1 MTDRS
6 ADALLMLLWLILPIS
21 ALAARRIPM
30 KDTLKMALAWVA
42 IFGIA
47 FILIAAW
54 KQATGA
60 GEAIGGLFGG

>member
-1 MTDRS
+1 MIDRS
-6 ADALLMLLWLILPIS
+6 ADALYMLLWLVLPIS

-47 FILIAAW
+47 FILVAAW
-54 KQATGA
+54 QRAVGTGA
-60 GEAIGGLFGG
+60 AVGGLFG